1 MTATLLRGLLLS
13 VLLTLPVARS
23 GVPTKRPG
31 DKELA
36 AKLYRENC
44 WSCHGRRALGNGP
57 LGAVTQAPALAGVI
71 SPSQRAEAVEV
82 IAVGRGSMPGYL
94 GVFDRQD
101 AVRIVDWLMLLDPET
116 GQLPGQAEKAAAADK
131 EGDDEE
137 GEDEEADL
145 SAEEAPS
152 EEGAATEAP
161 SEEGEQPAGDEAALE
176 PGGPEEE
183 AAGEAPAKTPDP
195 TGRAARSAQQ

>member
-23 GVPTKRPG
+23 GVPTKKPG

-57 LGAVTQAPALAGVI
+57 LGAVTRAPALAGVI
-71 SPSQRAEAVEV
+71 SPAQRAEAIEV
-82 IAVGRGSMPGYL
+82 VAVGQGSMPGYL

-101 AVRIVDWLMLLDPET
+101 AARIVDWLMMLDPET
-116 GQLPGQAEKAAAADK
+116 GQLPGQAEKAAAAEKDG
-131 EGDDEE
+131 EG
-137 GEDEEADL
+137 EEADL
-145 SAEEAPS
+145 SAEEEA
-152 EEGAATEAP
+152 EVEGAATEAP
-161 SEEGEQPAGDEAALE
+161 SEEGEQPAGGEAAPE
-176 PGGPEEE
+176 PGGSEEE
-183 AAGEAPAKTPDP
+183 AEAEAPVKTAGPA
-195 TGRAARSAQQ
+195 GGAARSAQQ